1 MKSSGSGWNCLVLG
15 SVVAVATLT
24 LATVKTGAQ
33 QPPKSVWDGV
43 YSEAEAARGKEEYLK
58 NCASCH
64 GDNMQGGDEA
74 PGLAGEGFLSQWVDL
89 TVGDLYERTRIT
101 MPQDRPGQLSRE
113 EYTLILS
120 HLLKANRYP
129 AGATDLPRDTAALK
143 GIAII
148 AKPSQ

>member
-1 MKSSGSGWNCLVLG
+1 MKSSGWRCLVLG
-15 SVVAVATLT
+15 SAVTVAALS
-24 LATVKTGAQ
+24 LATIRAGAQ
-33 QPPKSVWDGV
+33 QPSKSVWDGV
-43 YSEAEAARGKEEYLK
+43 YSEAEATRGKEEYLK

-89 TVGDLYERTRIT
+89 TVGDLYERIRIT

-113 EYTLILS
+113 EFTLVLS

-129 AGATDLPRDTAALK
+129 AGATDLPRDTGALR
-143 GIAII
+143 GIAITSR
-148 AKPSQ
+148 PSQ